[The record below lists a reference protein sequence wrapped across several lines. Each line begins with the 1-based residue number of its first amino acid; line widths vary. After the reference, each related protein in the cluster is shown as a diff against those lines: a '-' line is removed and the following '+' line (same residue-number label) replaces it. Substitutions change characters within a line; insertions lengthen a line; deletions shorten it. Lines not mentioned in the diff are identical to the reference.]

1 MGLTGTARR
10 RLARG
15 LGLLLASAVVA
26 GGLVTCAGAAG
37 SLALTAEQQQRLAD
51 GGIVVLDTRPPG
63 ASSSA
68 GGGTAV
74 AIVQAPVERV
84 WGVLTDYPGH
94 PRYYPNV
101 VAAEV
106 LEVSG
111 ARVLVRY
118 TVRIGIFTFRF
129 HMRKESDPDR
139 RRIEW
144 HLAEDRANGLLREN
158 SGYWLVEAHPGGGSL
173 VTYAIAVRSYVPAFL
188 TAGSERDSLVE
199 TIKGLRRVVA
209 GPPGEAAGR

>member
-15 LGLLLASAVVA
+15 LGLFLASAVVA
-26 GGLVTCAGAAG
+26 GGLVTRTGVAG
-37 SLALTAEQQQRLAD
+37 SLALTAEQQQQLAD
-51 GGIVVLDTRPPG
+51 GEIVVLDIRPPG
-63 ASSSA
+63 ASSTA

-84 WGVLTDYPGH
+84 WDVLTDYPRH

-129 HMRKESDPDR
+129 HMRKVSDPVC

-144 HLAEDRANGLLREN
+144 HLAEDRANALLREN

-188 TAGSERDSLVE
+188 TGGAERDNLVA
-199 TIKGLRRVVA
+199 TIRGLRRVVA
-209 GPPGEAAGR
+209 EPSGEASGR